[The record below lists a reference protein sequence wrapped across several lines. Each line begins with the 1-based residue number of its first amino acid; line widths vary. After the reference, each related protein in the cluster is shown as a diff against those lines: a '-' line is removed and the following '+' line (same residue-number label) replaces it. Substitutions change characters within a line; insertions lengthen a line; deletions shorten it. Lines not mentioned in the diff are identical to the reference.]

1 MSETTIATIINQKKV
16 DRTGEAL
23 GPTWTSSKS
32 PAKSITKKGPFL
44 FTGEGSEI
52 PSSISALIGTS
63 KERLQEPGPHQM
75 DLLKKLIS
83 SGTKMVNSA

>member
-1 MSETTIATIINQKKV
+1 MSQFTISTISNQTTS

-32 PAKSITKKGPFL
+32 PAKSATKQGPFL

-52 PSSISALIGTS
+52 PSSISALIESS
-63 KERLQEPGPHQM
+63 KERL
-75 DLLKKLIS
+75 LIS
-83 SGTKMVNSA
+83 TRVFGYCHHSSDRACA